1 MHRPR
6 RSPERRGFSCGVSVP
21 CLAREGLRVQGHVPL
36 ARSRAAAPHSRSG
49 RFPCGVSKGIART
62 AGSHSPPPSWT
73 LARSQ
78 CRRAARTSA
87 PTKSRAG
94 RSQDAKSVSRVSPK
108 HRARGRGS
116 TACSLHQSAPASS
129 GIIVALRL
137 GGSRQ
142 AATGRRRFFQRRSFG
157 PRAKEN
163 PRARRGLSSDRI
175 GRVAGHVSRSG
186 RRRGRAG
193 CRPCPCPR

>member
-1 MHRPR
+1 MTHRPR
-6 RSPERRGFSCGVSVP
+6 RSAERRGFSCGVSVP

-36 ARSRAAAPHSRSG
+36 ARSRAVAPTLG
-49 RFPCGVSKGIART
+49 RGSPCGVSKGIART
-62 AGSHSPPPSWT
+62 GGSGSLPPSWT

-87 PTKSRAG
+87 PTRSRAG
-94 RSQDAKSVSRVSPK
+94 RSQDAKSVSRVGPK

-129 GIIVALRL
+129 RIIVALRL
-137 GGSRQ
+137 GGPRQ